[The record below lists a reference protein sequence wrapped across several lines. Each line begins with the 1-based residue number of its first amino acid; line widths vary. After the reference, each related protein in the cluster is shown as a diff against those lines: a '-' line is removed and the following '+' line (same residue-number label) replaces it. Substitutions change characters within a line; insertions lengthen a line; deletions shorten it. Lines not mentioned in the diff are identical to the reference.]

1 MHIKEF
7 YHRQKTYK
15 KPFFVLGIAFLIS
28 CIGFYLTQPL
38 TWGDIIGGFILF
50 LHFLDCFFVIFEVE
64 PTEEELE
71 ASWKELEKMLAEWDK
86 AYEIID
92 DK

>member
-15 KPFFVLGIAFLIS
+15 KPFFVLGVAFLIC

-38 TWGDIIGGFILF
+38 T

-71 ASWKELEKMLAEWDK
+71 ASRKELEKLLAEWDK
-86 AYEIID
+86 AHGIID